1 MDFAIRLMPT
11 CAPVRSVT
19 SAVGVLALL
28 LLLLFTGS
36 ARGADYYA
44 CDCAAGAATGC
55 VAGSDAA
62 SGTSPAAAWRSYD
75 RAQDAWS
82 ALAAGDT
89 LRFCRGGVFPIAGST
104 RWVNAQCRAAQPC
117 TVMAYTADWSQGG
130 EDLPRLERA
139 SGDAISLENGGDAR
153 HEEGYV
159 FRDLELACTACA
171 GQGSG
176 VFLYNDVDDVRLE
189 DLRIRGFG
197 VGVFHGGSRACTAD
211 AAGCDARNVR
221 LSLRGSDIRDND
233 VQGFLGAG
241 DDLLI
246 DGNRFE
252 GNGRSGILE
261 HNVYISGDASRV
273 VVSRNELYR
282 SAARTGRCEGA
293 SLVAHGSLTDL
304 TIEGNFLHEDIG
316 AASPSCWGINISPA
330 YASGE
335 TFLRTIVRGNRL
347 HNLGNAAIALTSCV
361 DCVVENNL
369 ILHEQPF
376 GITAIHASA
385 LTHEPNDATLQRLR
399 VRNNSIQV
407 GAAGGVGIRVGGEGT
422 QHEIVSNALRH
433 SAASGGAGGG
443 SWACLA
449 LDLPAGAYAAVDHNV
464 CGYAPG
470 AAREWE
476 QGSGSLA
483 NWRVLSG
490 FDAHSRADD
499 PGFAGAFAGSFD
511 FAAANL
517 AVAMISAGH
526 PRFSA
531 TTDFYGSPRT
541 RPADA
546 GALQNADRLFAD
558 GYE

>member
-1 MDFAIRLMPT
+1 MDVAIRLTPA
-11 CAPVRSVT
+11 CAPVRSAT
-19 SAVGVLALL
+19 SAVGALFVLPW
-28 LLLLFTGS
+28 LLFAGS
-36 ARGADYYA
+36 ARAVDYYA
-44 CDCAAGAATGC
+44 CDCAAGAAGGC
-55 VAGSDAA
+55 VAGNDAA
-62 SGTSPAAAWRSYD
+62 SGTSPATAWRSYD
-75 RAQDAWS
+75 RAQDAW
-82 ALAAGDT
+82 ATLAAGDT

-104 RWVNAQCRAAQPC
+104 RWVNARCRAEQPC

-130 EDLPRLERA
+130 EDLPRLERT
-139 SGDAISLENGGDAR
+139 SGDAISFENGGDAR

-159 FRDLELACTACA
+159 FRELELACTGCA

-176 VFLYNDVDDVRLE
+176 VFVYNDVDDVRLE

-197 VGVFHGGSRACTAD
+197 VGVFHGGSLACAAD

-304 TIEGNFLHEDIG
+304 RIEGNFLHEDVG
-316 AASPSCWGINISPA
+316 AAGPSCWGINISPA

-335 TFLRTIVRGNRL
+335 TFLRAVVRGNRL

-376 GITAIHASA
+376 GITAIYASA
-385 LTHEPNDATLQRLR
+385 LTHQPDDATLQRLR

-422 QHEIVSNALRH
+422 QHEIVSNALRQT
-433 SAASGGAGGG
+433 AAGDNGN
-443 SWACLA
+443 WACFA
-449 LDLPAGAYAAVDHNV
+449 LDLPANAYAAVDNNV

-470 AAREWE
+470 AMREWE

-490 FDAHSRADD
+490 FDGRSRADD

-511 FAAANL
+511 FAAADL
-517 AVAMISAGH
+517 GVAMIGAGH
-526 PRFSA
+526 PRLSA
-531 TTDFYGSPRT
+531 VTDFHGVARGV
-541 RPADA
+541 PADA
-546 GALQNADRLFAD
+546 GAQQNADRLFAD
-558 GYE
+558 SYE

>member
-1 MDFAIRLMPT
+1 MDVAIRPSPA
-11 CAPVRSVT
+11 CAPVCRFMPT
-19 SAVGVLALL
+19 AGVFGALL
-28 LLLLFTGS
+28 WLLLFAGS
-36 ARGADYYA
+36 ACAADYYA
-44 CDCAAGAATGC
+44 CDCAAGAASGC
-55 VAGSDAA
+55 IAGSDAA
-62 SGTSPAAAWRSYD
+62 SGTSPATAWRSYD

-82 ALAAGDT
+82 GLAAGDT
-89 LRFCRGGVFPIAGST
+89 LRFCRGGVFPITGST
-104 RWVNAQCRAAQPC
+104 RWVNVQCRAAQPC

-159 FRDLELACTACA
+159 FRGLELACTTCA

-176 VFLYNDVDDVRLE
+176 VFIYNDVDDVRLE

-197 VGVFHGGSRACTAD
+197 VGVFHGGSRACAAD
-211 AAGCDARNVR
+211 AAGCDARNAR

-246 DGNRFE
+246 DGNRFD

-273 VVSRNELYR
+273 TVSRNELYR

-304 TIEGNFLHEDIG
+304 LIEGNFLHEDVG

-335 TFLRTIVRGNRL
+335 TFLRTVVRGNRL

-361 DCVVENNL
+361 DCVVENNV
-369 ILHEQPF
+369 ILHDQPF
-376 GITAIHASA
+376 GITAIYASA
-385 LTHEPNDATLQRLR
+385 LNHEPNDSTLQRLR

-407 GAAGGVGIRVGGEGT
+407 GTAGGVGIRIGREGT
-422 QHEIVSNALRH
+422 QHEIVSNAIRY
-433 SAASGGAGGG
+433 SAAGGN
-443 SWACLA
+443 WACLA
-449 LDLPAGAYAAVDHNV
+449 LDLPASAYTAVDHNV
-464 CGYAPG
+464 CGYAAG
-470 AAREWE
+470 AGREWE

-483 NWRVLSG
+483 NWRALSG
-490 FDAHSRADD
+490 FDAHSRDDD
-499 PGFAGAFAGSFD
+499 PGFAGPFAPGFD
-511 FAAANL
+511 FSAASLQSAL
-517 AVAMISAGH
+517 IGAGH
-526 PRFSA
+526 PRLSA
-531 TTDFYGSPRT
+531 ATDFFGAPRT

-546 GALQNADRLFAD
+546 GALQNVEHLFAD